1 MEDLKDRQ
9 SLDGVSLDDRL
20 GAAAMNGMTLAVWAA
35 LKPNAVFIHD
45 PDGRTHSWGKVN
57 AQANRIVRLL
67 RSKGLKAGDA
77 VASEPA
83 PSMVSPVR
91 PAPAR
96 NRRRLVTPARVRAGD
111 DSMDEVTST
120 PISRGC
126 AGRRAA
132 RARHAQRSV
141 PLKTLWARLPSRARA
156 DPAHR

>member
-1 MEDLKDRQ
+1 MDLWRREDLMEDLKDRQ

-77 VASEPA
+77 VALVCS
-83 PSMVSPVR
+83 
-91 PAPAR
+91 
-96 NRRRLVTPARVRAGD
+96 NRAEFV
-111 DSMDEVTST
+111 EV
-120 PISRGC
+120 
-126 AGRRAA
+126 
-132 RARHAQRSV
+132 
-141 PLKTLWARLPSRARA
+141 L
-156 DPAHR
+156 